1 MSSTLSWFDTFWQI
15 DDLLMACL
23 RRSLCYPLYR
33 NYELSKSVL
42 DDVITVLNNGQVH
55 VIKCLLD
62 IRKLFNEYGEFKYLL
77 NDLYINDYIIV
88 SQYLDKKYFNRLVD
102 LLKCKLSSIEKDK
115 LDLDLVLLDEAG
127 ESTILEQIECLKC

>member
-1 MSSTLSWFDTFWQI
+1 
-15 DDLLMACL
+15 MACL